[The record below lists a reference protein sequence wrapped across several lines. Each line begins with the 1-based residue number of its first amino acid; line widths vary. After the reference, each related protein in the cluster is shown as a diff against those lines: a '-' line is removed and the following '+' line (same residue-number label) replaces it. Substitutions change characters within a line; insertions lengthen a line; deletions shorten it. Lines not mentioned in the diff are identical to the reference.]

1 MTREFLK
8 KYLSFVKSHKNPEL
22 DEECIEYASQLYS
35 FIRGKA
41 VDPTTDQNKVSTPVT
56 VRSLETIIRLAT
68 AHAKLRMS
76 KSIETKDIDVATN
89 LIHLSIFG
97 KSLTEEEDDMKKKRV
112 PDQEMADEAV
122 DLNQPAQQQHNAE
135 FQRSAR
141 NRRAMNRTGGQD
153 KSNTSAASGPGTE

>member
-1 MTREFLK
+1 VTREFLK
-8 KYLSFVKSHKNPEL
+8 KYLSFVKSAKNPEL
-22 DEECIEYASQLYS
+22 DESCIEYASQLYS

-76 KSIETKDIDVATN
+76 KVIETKDIDIAVD

-97 KSLTEEEDDMKKKRV
+97 TSLTDVEEEPKKKKKV
-112 PDQEMADEAV
+112 DDAEMVADEAV
-122 DLNQPAQQQHNAE
+122 DLNEPKQQRQ
-135 FQRSAR
+135 Q
-141 NRRAMNRTGGQD
+141 
-153 KSNTSAASGPGTE
+153 

>member
-1 MTREFLK
+1 M
-8 KYLSFVKSHKNPEL
+8 KSHKNPEL
-22 DEECIEYASQLYS
+22 DESCIEYASQLYS

-76 KSIETKDIDVATN
+76 KSIETKDIDIAVD

-97 KSLTEEEDDMKKKRV
+97 QGLNDEEDDKKKKRAK
-112 PDQEMADEAV
+112 DEEMADEAV
-122 DLNQPAQQQHNAE
+122 DLNQVQE
-135 FQRSAR
+135 QR
-141 NRRAMNRTGGQD
+141 
-153 KSNTSAASGPGTE
+153 

>member
-1 MTREFLK
+1 MKKTAGKSYQVVTREFLK
-8 KYLSFVKSHKNPEL
+8 KYISFVKSHKQPEL
-22 DEECIEYASQLYS
+22 DESCIEYASQLYS

-76 KSIETKDIDVATN
+76 KIVETKDIDIAVD

-97 KSLTEEEDDMKKKRV
+97 QSLTEDEEEPKKKRTN
-112 PDQEMADEAV
+112 DNKNDE
-122 DLNQPAQQQHNAE
+122 
-135 FQRSAR
+135 
-141 NRRAMNRTGGQD
+141 
-153 KSNTSAASGPGTE
+153 